1 MNLLQVLIDIFI
13 CKGLWVTGRLKYPL
27 SILPKSQY
35 IQRINIDKLYRD
47 ISLIIVRRSDKP
59 KEEVFNKFG
68 IMRED
73 VITRGDIPGMSMN
86 LLGGKFKYEHIRFNP
101 VGEAAKTWTNNEKI
115 FYSQYRK
122 CVNLLP
128 LTTPIFFEI
137 SNLHNIDFPYPRS
150 KDKDLEKLM
159 NALQI
164 EPIESDGKF
173 ELHGKSSISHEP
185 TRLNYWHVEFQI
197 RDFENK
203 LIEKIKST
211 WQKDAASMALKHL
224 ISINAS
230 LECPHISE
238 IPKSYFYKR
247 TENAD

>member
-101 VGEAAKTWTNNEKI
+101 VGEAAN
-115 FYSQYRK
+115 
-122 CVNLLP
+122 
-128 LTTPIFFEI
+128 
-137 SNLHNIDFPYPRS
+137 
-150 KDKDLEKLM
+150 
-159 NALQI
+159 
-164 EPIESDGKF
+164 
-173 ELHGKSSISHEP
+173 
-185 TRLNYWHVEFQI
+185 
-197 RDFENK
+197 
-203 LIEKIKST
+203 
-211 WQKDAASMALKHL
+211 
-224 ISINAS
+224 
-230 LECPHISE
+230 
-238 IPKSYFYKR
+238 
-247 TENAD
+247 